1 MMLAR
6 DYRQQ
11 AWGSLGGKWG
21 TMALA
26 TLVMSVVLGACSGL
40 SIIGIGAIALLLL
53 TGPFSLG
60 YAMMAMKVIRGNR
73 VGVENLFDGFK
84 NFLSAFLLS
93 LINSILIALWSL
105 LFVIPGI
112 IKTYSYS
119 MSYYILADNPTMTA
133 NDARK
138 KSMEMMRGNKWR
150 LFCLHLSFIGWLLL
164 CMLTLGILTFWIQP
178 YMQTA
183 EAAFY
188 QSLLPEAPQQPTEP
202 EAQDAPTEPFEEL
215 HSENADDSTN

>member
-1 MMLAR
+1 
-6 DYRQQ
+6 
-11 AWGSLGGKWG
+11 
-21 TMALA
+21 MALA